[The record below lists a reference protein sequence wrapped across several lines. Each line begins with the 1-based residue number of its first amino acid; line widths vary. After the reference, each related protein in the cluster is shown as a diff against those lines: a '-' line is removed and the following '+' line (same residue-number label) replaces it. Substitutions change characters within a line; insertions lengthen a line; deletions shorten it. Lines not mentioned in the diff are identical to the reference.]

1 MSAFEQSLSNMTQR
15 FHHLSATA
23 ERKDDELTDL
33 RQTIELLR
41 KQSIQAGLTSAHMQ
55 SMGVQSN
62 NAMGLAGT
70 APHTGHMSK
79 TSNCNTSPMH
89 NASAAHGYTTGTPI
103 RGLPQSSSST
113 GGEIAMAAGRH
124 LSSDSMCSLNS
135 ISSGCS
141 AQEKKKKKGW
151 VSGYRNIISTH
162 IMLLNHRFSLLHS
175 CEARSPRPSRGMQK
189 SPRLVDT
196 LRGWEIPQKTVTLL
210 VHHQILDC
218 HHLD

>member
-15 FHHLSATA
+15 FQYLSATA

-62 NAMGLAGT
+62 SCSSINAAAAGGGGSS
-70 APHTGHMSK
+70 ASQGNLSK
-79 TSNCNTSPMH
+79 LPNSSNNNSSPMH
-89 NASAAHGYTTGTPI
+89 NPHASPGYSAMGTPL
-103 RGLPQSSSST
+103 RGISQSNSCAG
-113 GGEIAMAAGRH
+113 GGEMVMGTGRH

-151 VSGYRNIISTH
+151 VSVSNLH
-162 IMLLNHRFSLLHS
+162 LL
-175 CEARSPRPSRGMQK
+175 
-189 SPRLVDT
+189 
-196 LRGWEIPQKTVTLL
+196 
-210 VHHQILDC
+210 
-218 HHLD
+218 